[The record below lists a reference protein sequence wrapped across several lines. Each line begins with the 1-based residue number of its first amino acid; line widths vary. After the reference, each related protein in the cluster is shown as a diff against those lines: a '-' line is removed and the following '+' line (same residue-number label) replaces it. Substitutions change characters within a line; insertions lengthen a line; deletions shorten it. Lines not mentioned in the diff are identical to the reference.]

1 MTPEP
6 QPAPTAITLRLLID
20 LDARERRQVADAAQR
35 AAEARIALIL
45 EARRRDAAL
54 KGRQG

>member
-1 MTPEP
+1 MTLDP
-6 QPAPTAITLRLLID
+6 QPQAITLRLLID
-20 LDARERRQVADAAQR
+20 LDPRERRQVADAAQR

>member
-1 MTPEP
+1 MTTDP
-6 QPAPTAITLRLLID
+6 QPQAITLRLLID
-20 LDARERRQVADAAQR
+20 LDPRERRQVADAAQR

-54 KGRQG
+54 RERGHG